1 MLISTFKILS
11 TGEKMEYN
19 KEELEKM
26 LQNQE
31 MTSEQL
37 QTLLKAREEGKIDF
51 VLMDI
56 REVFEFTDRSI
67 KGADMLLPTSQMNAK
82 LHVFEELK
90 EKPVVLYCRTGSRTG
105 QVMYALRNMG
115 FNNIVHLSPGIMG
128 YFGETEH
135 NAPIPA

>member
-1 MLISTFKILS
+1 
-11 TGEKMEYN
+11 MEYT

-31 MTSEQL
+31 MSSQEL

-51 VLMDI
+51 VLMDV

-67 KGADMLLPTSQMNAK
+67 KGTDILLPTSEMNQK
-82 LHVFEELK
+82 LHVFDELK

-105 QVMYALRNMG
+105 QVMYILRNMG
-115 FNNIVHLSPGIMG
+115 YTNIVHLSNGIMG

-135 NAPIPA
+135 NAPLPKV

>member
-1 MLISTFKILS
+1 
-11 TGEKMEYN
+11 MEYT

-31 MTSEQL
+31 MSSQEL
-37 QTLLKAREEGKIDF
+37 QTLLDAREEGKIDF
-51 VLMDI
+51 VLMDV

-67 KGADMLLPTSQMNAK
+67 KGTDILLPTSEMNQK
-82 LHVFEELK
+82 LHVFDELK

-105 QVMYALRNMG
+105 QVMYILRNMG
-115 FNNIVHLSPGIMG
+115 YTNIVHLSNGIMG

-135 NAPIPA
+135 NAPLPKV

>member
-1 MLISTFKILS
+1 
-11 TGEKMEYN
+11 MEYT

-31 MTSEQL
+31 MSSQEL
-37 QTLLKAREEGKIDF
+37 QTLLKAREEGQIDF
-51 VLMDI
+51 VLMDV

-67 KGADMLLPTSQMNAK
+67 KGTDILLPTSEMNQK
-82 LHVFEELK
+82 LHIFDELK

-105 QVMYALRNMG
+105 QVMYILRNMG
-115 FNNIVHLSPGIMG
+115 YTNIVHLSNGIMG

-135 NAPIPA
+135 NAPLPKV

>member
-1 MLISTFKILS
+1 
-11 TGEKMEYN
+11 MEYT

-31 MTSEQL
+31 MSSQEL
-37 QTLLKAREEGKIDF
+37 QTLLDAREEGEIDF
-51 VLMDI
+51 VLMDV

-67 KGADMLLPTSQMNAK
+67 KGTDILLPTSEMNQK
-82 LHVFEELK
+82 LHVFDELK

-105 QVMYALRNMG
+105 QVMYILRNMG
-115 FNNIVHLSPGIMG
+115 YTNIVHLSNGIMG

-135 NAPIPA
+135 NAPLPKV

>member
-1 MLISTFKILS
+1 
-11 TGEKMEYN
+11 MEYT

-26 LQNQE
+26 LQNQ
-31 MTSEQL
+31 QL
-37 QTLLKAREEGKIDF
+37 SSAELETLLKAREEGKIDF
-51 VLMDI
+51 VLMDV

-67 KGADMLLPTSQMNAK
+67 KGADMLLPTSMMNNK
-82 LHVFEELK
+82 LHVFDELK

-115 FNNIVHLSPGIMG
+115 YDNIVHLSPGIMG

-135 NAPIPA
+135 NAPLPNEL

>member
-1 MLISTFKILS
+1 
-11 TGEKMEYN
+11 MEYT

-31 MTSEQL
+31 MSSAEL
-37 QTLLKAREEGKIDF
+37 QALLKAREEGKIDF
-51 VLMDI
+51 VLMDV

-67 KGADMLLPTSQMNAK
+67 KGADILLPTSQMNAK
-82 LHVFEELK
+82 FNIFEELK
-90 EKPVVLYCRTGSRTG
+90 DQPVVLYCRTGSRTG

-128 YFGETEH
+128 YFGETEQ
-135 NAPIPA
+135 NAPIPNA

>member
-1 MLISTFKILS
+1 MDYS
-11 TGEKMEYN
+11 

-31 MTSEQL
+31 MSSAEL
-37 QTLLKAREEGKIDF
+37 QALLKAREEGKIDF
-51 VLMDI
+51 VLMDV

-67 KGADMLLPTSQMNAK
+67 KGADILLPTSQMNAK
-82 LHVFEELK
+82 FDVLEALK
-90 EKPVVLYCRTGSRTG
+90 EKPLVLYCRTGSRTG

-115 FNNIVHLSPGIMG
+115 FDKVVHLSPGIMG
-128 YFGETEH
+128 YFGETEQ

>member
-1 MLISTFKILS
+1 
-11 TGEKMEYN
+11 MEYS

-31 MTSEQL
+31 MSSAEL
-37 QTLLKAREEGKIDF
+37 QTLLKAREEGEIDF
-51 VLMDI
+51 VLMDV
-56 REVFEFTDRSI
+56 REVYEYVDRSI
-67 KGADMLLPTSQMNAK
+67 KGADILLPTTQMNNK
-82 LHVFEELK
+82 LNVFEELK

-115 FNNIVHLSPGIMG
+115 YNNIVHLSPGIMG

-135 NAPIPA
+135 NAPLPNA